1 MKPLIGSKL
10 SPLAARVRPLEE
22 ARSRLF
28 RQALAS
34 LLRRSDG
41 KRLREALTKLL
52 HLEAV
57 RCLPLLALLL
67 ASAMMSAQSSAPNA
81 SPSGNAQQNAAS
93 PAAVSQAATTYLP
106 AAAPPAD
113 SSASAGSQQHVAPMA
128 LKLASDA
135 GKPSSAGQANGED
148 TQKLHL
154 VVGRSLFLEFP
165 ERLRRVYVSNPA
177 VLDALTATPSELV
190 ITAKSPGTSSLA
202 LWTNDSEPSM
212 YTVLC
217 DVDVSGLSR
226 SLAEAL
232 PGDHVDVEAQQGR
245 IHLTGVVNSDAAAD
259 EATKLASVYAKE
271 VINSLVVDPRHL
283 PQIQLQVRI
292 VEVDRSKLTAFGINL
307 FGLSNSNVG
316 AASTQQFAPFTFQNN
331 GNSVQALTSDF
342 LNLFYFD
349 IANGIG
355 ATVKDLETKG
365 ILEILAEPNLTT
377 LHGKAARF
385 LAGGQFPYPIV
396 QPGGSGSVPV
406 VTVQF
411 QPYGVKLEF
420 TPYVNSDGSI
430 RLKVAPEVSALDYTN
445 VVVIAGY
452 TLPALSTRRAETE
465 VEVKDGE
472 SFGISGI
479 LDHRT
484 TDTLSKMPGIGD
496 IPILG
501 QLFRSKSLNR
511 STMEL
516 VVIVT
521 PKIIDTL
528 SGPGLPPPSTPAM
541 AVPLLQ
547 PQTFDRNLPK
557 N

>member
-1 MKPLIGSKL
+1 MKPLMNTKASPWAGKAR
-10 SPLAARVRPLEE
+10 PLAQARGK
-22 ARSRLF
+22 LF
-28 RQALAS
+28 REALDRV
-34 LLRRSDG
+34 LRQRDG
-41 KRLREALTKLL
+41 RRLRETLGKLL
-52 HLEAV
+52 RLHTAHCLAWLAV
-57 RCLPLLALLL
+57 LAC
-67 ASAMMSAQSSAPNA
+67 AATMSAQSPPA
-81 SPSGNAQQNAAS
+81 SPAQPASPPPSGNAPASAVQQT
-93 PAAVSQAATTYLP
+93 TTYLP
-106 AAAPPAD
+106 QPAASGEAAPA
-113 SSASAGSQQHVAPMA
+113 ASSQQHVAPRA
-128 LKLASDA
+128 LKVTADAEKAASPA
-135 GKPSSAGQANGED
+135 QPQAED
-148 TQKLHL
+148 SQSLHL

-177 VLDALTATPSELV
+177 VLDAITASPYEVV

-202 LWTNDSEPSM
+202 LWTNDAQPGM

-226 SLAEAL
+226 SLSEAL
-232 PGDHVDVEAQQGR
+232 PGDHVEVEAQQGR

-259 EATKLASVYAKE
+259 EATKLASVYAKD

-292 VEVDRSKLTAFGINL
+292 VEIDRSKLTAFGINL
-307 FGLSNSNVG
+307 FGLSGSNIG
-316 AASTQQFAPFTFQNN
+316 QGSTQQFAPFTFQNN
-331 GNSVQALTSDF
+331 GSSAQAITSDF
-342 LNLFYFD
+342 LNLFYFN
-349 IANGIG
+349 IKSGIG

-377 LHGKAARF
+377 IHGKSARF

-396 QPGGSGSVPV
+396 QPGGAGSVPV

-420 TPYVNSDGSI
+420 TPYVNSDGTI

-484 TDTLSKMPGIGD
+484 TDALSKMPGIGD